1 MRRKLYIAYGS
12 NLNKGQMERRC
23 PTARYV
29 GTGMVEGY
37 ELKFKGRPEGAY
49 ATIDPKKGGRVPVAI
64 WEIQPYDEFRLH
76 QYEGYPNHYFTRNI
90 PVKIGNHEVTG
101 MVYIMNLRAQANLP
115 SKHSYEKIKSS
126 SDVKRILSTAEP
138 LGFDMVVSSLTVGCV
153 RLEAVLYQQSGRKK
167 LGYDLFVK
175 DTPTGQ
181 EWICYDNLTDEVRIG
196 AFNFEHEM
204 FNQRNARGIAF

>member
-1 MRRKLYIAYGS
+1 MNQRKLLKKQLGD
-12 NLNKGQMERRC
+12 
-23 PTARYV
+23 
-29 GTGMVEGY
+29 GY
-37 ELKFKGRPEGAY
+37 
-49 ATIDPKKGGRVPVAI
+49 
-64 WEIQPYDEFRLH
+64 
-76 QYEGYPNHYFTRNI
+76 
-90 PVKIGNHEVTG
+90 
-101 MVYIMNLRAQANLP
+101 
-115 SKHSYEKIKSS
+115 SYEKIKSS

-196 AFNFEHEM
+196 AFNFEQEM
-204 FNQRNARGIAF
+204 FNVLNAYVVKHGLSYTECSFETLEGKP

>member
-1 MRRKLYIAYGS
+1 MNQRKALKKQLGD
-12 NLNKGQMERRC
+12 
-23 PTARYV
+23 
-29 GTGMVEGY
+29 GY
-37 ELKFKGRPEGAY
+37 
-49 ATIDPKKGGRVPVAI
+49 
-64 WEIQPYDEFRLH
+64 
-76 QYEGYPNHYFTRNI
+76 
-90 PVKIGNHEVTG
+90 
-101 MVYIMNLRAQANLP
+101 
-115 SKHSYEKIKSS
+115 SYEKIKSA

-196 AFNFEHEM
+196 AFNFEQEM
-204 FNQRNARGIAF
+204 FNVLNAYVVKHGLSYTECSFEKLEGKP

>member
-1 MRRKLYIAYGS
+1 MGVTEMNQRKLLKKQLGD
-12 NLNKGQMERRC
+12 
-23 PTARYV
+23 
-29 GTGMVEGY
+29 GY
-37 ELKFKGRPEGAY
+37 
-49 ATIDPKKGGRVPVAI
+49 
-64 WEIQPYDEFRLH
+64 
-76 QYEGYPNHYFTRNI
+76 
-90 PVKIGNHEVTG
+90 
-101 MVYIMNLRAQANLP
+101 
-115 SKHSYEKIKSS
+115 SYEKIKSS

-196 AFNFEHEM
+196 AFNFEQEM
-204 FNQRNARGIAF
+204 FNVLNAYVMKHGLSYTECSFEKLEGKP

>member
-1 MRRKLYIAYGS
+1 MGVTEMNQRKLLKKQLGD
-12 NLNKGQMERRC
+12 
-23 PTARYV
+23 
-29 GTGMVEGY
+29 GY
-37 ELKFKGRPEGAY
+37 
-49 ATIDPKKGGRVPVAI
+49 
-64 WEIQPYDEFRLH
+64 
-76 QYEGYPNHYFTRNI
+76 
-90 PVKIGNHEVTG
+90 
-101 MVYIMNLRAQANLP
+101 
-115 SKHSYEKIKSS
+115 SYEKIKSA

-196 AFNFEHEM
+196 AFNFEQEM
-204 FNQRNARGIAF
+204 FNVLNAYVVKHGLSYTECSFEKLEGKP

>member
-1 MRRKLYIAYGS
+1 MNQRKLLKKQLGD
-12 NLNKGQMERRC
+12 
-23 PTARYV
+23 
-29 GTGMVEGY
+29 GY
-37 ELKFKGRPEGAY
+37 
-49 ATIDPKKGGRVPVAI
+49 
-64 WEIQPYDEFRLH
+64 
-76 QYEGYPNHYFTRNI
+76 
-90 PVKIGNHEVTG
+90 
-101 MVYIMNLRAQANLP
+101 
-115 SKHSYEKIKSS
+115 SYEKIKSA

-196 AFNFEHEM
+196 AFNFEQEM
-204 FNQRNARGIAF
+204 FNVLNTYVVKHGLSYTECSFEKLEGKP

>member
-1 MRRKLYIAYGS
+1 MNQRKLLKKQLGD
-12 NLNKGQMERRC
+12 
-23 PTARYV
+23 
-29 GTGMVEGY
+29 GY
-37 ELKFKGRPEGAY
+37 
-49 ATIDPKKGGRVPVAI
+49 
-64 WEIQPYDEFRLH
+64 
-76 QYEGYPNHYFTRNI
+76 
-90 PVKIGNHEVTG
+90 
-101 MVYIMNLRAQANLP
+101 
-115 SKHSYEKIKSS
+115 SYEKIRSA

-196 AFNFEHEM
+196 AFNFEQEM
-204 FNQRNARGIAF
+204 FNVLNAYVVKHGLSYTECSFEKLEGKP

>member
-1 MRRKLYIAYGS
+1 MNQRKLLKKQLGD
-12 NLNKGQMERRC
+12 
-23 PTARYV
+23 
-29 GTGMVEGY
+29 GY
-37 ELKFKGRPEGAY
+37 
-49 ATIDPKKGGRVPVAI
+49 
-64 WEIQPYDEFRLH
+64 
-76 QYEGYPNHYFTRNI
+76 
-90 PVKIGNHEVTG
+90 
-101 MVYIMNLRAQANLP
+101 
-115 SKHSYEKIKSS
+115 SYEKIKSS

-196 AFNFEHEM
+196 AFNFEQEM
-204 FNQRNARGIAF
+204 FNVLNAYVVKHGLSYTECSFEKLEGKP